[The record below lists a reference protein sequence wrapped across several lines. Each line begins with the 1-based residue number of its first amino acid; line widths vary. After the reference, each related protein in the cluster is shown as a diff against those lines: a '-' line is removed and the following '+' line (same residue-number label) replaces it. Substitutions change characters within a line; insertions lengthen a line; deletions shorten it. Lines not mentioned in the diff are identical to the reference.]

1 VIRGGESVIATTT
14 EIDMKRT
21 KRRDDVDGLPE
32 PIALTPE
39 QLKEIASETAGGCG
53 CVVVVTH
60 PPIIAGGIRVAQ

>member
-1 VIRGGESVIATTT
+1 VEFFLAATR
-14 EIDMKRT
+14 EIDMARS
-21 KRRDDVDGLPE
+21 KRRDDVIGLPE
-32 PIALTPE
+32 PITLTPE